1 MIISRT
7 PFRVSFFGGGT
18 DYPVWYEKNGG
29 AVLSATID
37 KYCYITTRFLPQFF
51 NFKYRIRYT
60 TREEVRDISEIA
72 HPSVRE
78 CLKFLNINNGVEMI
92 HTGDLPAQSGT
103 GSSSA
108 FTVGFLN
115 SLYALSGRMATKRQ
129 LALDAIHVEQDLIR
143 ENVGSQDQTSAA
155 FGGFNKI
162 EFGGERKI
170 FVQPITIG
178 PEKINMLQSHLML
191 FFTGFSRTA
200 SDIAR
205 EQIKQTPS
213 KEKELTIMKQMVD
226 EAVNIL
232 NGNRISDF
240 GRLLDESWKIKRGL
254 TDRISNSQIDN
265 IYDAGIRAGA
275 LGGKLCGAGG
285 GGFILFFAPPENQ
298 SRIKEALNGFL
309 SVPFHFESLG
319 SQIIFHNVQD
329 MSIA

>member
-155 FGGFNKI
+155 FGGVNKI